1 MDNFIGLNIK
11 YLLAKEN
18 MTQKQIAELFDS
30 KQSTISSIL
39 TGRTEPNIMMLQKFS
54 NHFKISIDDFINVNL
69 ESKKYADLSPVALKT
84 KEPTAE
90 YVTDKDK
97 IIRAQEKTIS
107 VLEKQNALLEKTVD
121 SLEAKLAKKAS

>member
-18 MTQKQIAELFDS
+18 ITQKQIAELFDS

-90 YVTDKDK
+90 YVADKDK